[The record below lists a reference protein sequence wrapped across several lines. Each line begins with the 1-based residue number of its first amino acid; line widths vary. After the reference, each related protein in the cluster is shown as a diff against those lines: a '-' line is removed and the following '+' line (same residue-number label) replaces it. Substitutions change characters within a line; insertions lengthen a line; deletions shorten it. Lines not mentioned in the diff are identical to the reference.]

1 MLPGLTVVAVLVTA
15 SPSWLVVPVSDETPS
30 LDGAVAIALALEKT
44 GRSVM
49 VAPAGHPALGCARLE
64 VKQQATCFVTIGA
77 KLNLLLVSGVAIR
90 DRVAMTGTLLGR
102 NGEVVE
108 EAGDK
113 GALRDLSD
121 IATSV
126 LSKLAPRLAEIESR
140 PAEPAA
146 IVTPIEPVEAA
157 QTSRVLPVVGFGVAG
172 ASAIA
177 AVVLG
182 VLGSGQAQRVNMLMP
197 GQVAYSQALSM
208 QQEANGLLTGA
219 LITGLGALA
228 FGIISGVLFLLFQ

>member
-64 VKQQATCFVTIGA
+64 VKQQATCFETIGA

-126 LSKLAPRLAEIESR
+126 LSKLAPRLAEVESR